1 MLLWF
6 PCCLA
11 CASTSHV
18 DGAAAT
24 AKAAPLLMVSAVP
37 APAPTSWAPPVAS
50 QPPSQGVADTAA
62 PAAEPP
68 PKEPRFVERLAH
80 LRGKL
85 VYHDGAPAAHLP
97 IAIDNGCE
105 TLAGFTDS
113 RGRFAFDDV
122 ALPARFRSLE
132 RFRLSS
138 SRAGD
143 DELGDAI
150 SIEPSSTAPP
160 PNDSPSPQVRS
171 GETREIATPIII
183 EGPAVLYLA
192 NFPRTHAASEF
203 ISAIDL
209 WGRDPDRGAV
219 IAAARPEQVELAR
232 KIGFTVAVLDGDANR
247 LIADARNASSPE
259 AWMQTVRE
267 RVRDAK
273 GAWKLAELG
282 ASRKPRSRVRVDAPC
297 IKRAS
302 AGTPRDEVEHQAP

>member
-1 MLLWF
+1 MLISVA
-6 PCCLA
+6 CCLA
-11 CASTSHV
+11 CASAPVHR
-18 DGAAAT
+18 AASA
-24 AKAAPLLMVSAVP
+24 AEAAPLSLAP
-37 APAPTSWAPPVAS
+37 APAPPPSSAATVAPPD
-50 QPPSQGVADTAA
+50 PGQGSAVIAA
-62 PAAEPP
+62 RPAELPP
-68 PKEPRFVERLAH
+68 PKEPRFLQQLAH
-80 LRGKL
+80 LRGRL
-85 VYHDGAPAAHLP
+85 LYEDGSPASRRP

-192 NFPRTHAASEF
+192 NFPRTYAASEF

-247 LIADARNASSPE
+247 LIADARNAPSPE

-282 ASRKPRSRVRVDAPC
+282 ASRKPRSRVRVDAAC